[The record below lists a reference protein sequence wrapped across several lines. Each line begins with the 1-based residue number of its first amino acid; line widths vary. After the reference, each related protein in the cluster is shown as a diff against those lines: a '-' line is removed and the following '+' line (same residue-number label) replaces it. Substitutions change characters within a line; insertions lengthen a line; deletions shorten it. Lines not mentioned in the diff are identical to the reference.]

1 MSSVPHVRPA
11 RRHPTRAR
19 AYTVFR
25 FSAIGVVVV
34 TILGPLLWMVLAALK
49 DNVDIFNSS
58 RIFSFAPTLKNFV
71 TVFAEENFLDF
82 IVNSLLV
89 GAVSTVISLAVALPA
104 SYSISR
110 FVMRRSKTF
119 VLVARIMPAVSLL
132 VPWYF
137 LFSRMGI
144 VGSYTVLVITHMF
157 VSVPLMIYI
166 LVGFFDGLPLE
177 LEESGQV
184 DGLTPIGAF
193 LRISVPLSMPGVA
206 TACILAFIFSWN
218 NFLFALVLASNSTR
232 TLPLSLYNFVR
243 YASVDW
249 GGLMAASVVITTPI
263 IVIALF
269 LQRYIVAGLA
279 AGATKG

>member
-1 MSSVPHVRPA
+1 MSSVPHARPA
-11 RRHPTRAR
+11 RRQPARAR

-25 FSAIGVVVV
+25 FCAIGVVVV
-34 TILGPLLWMVLAALK
+34 TILGPLLWMILAALK

-71 TVFAEENFLDF
+71 TVFAEESFLDF